1 MSLRLLVDECLLNKL
16 LVDALTAAG
25 HDVQTVSQVNL
36 ISRPDDAVFAHAIAE
51 NRIVIT
57 SNCGD
62 FIDLSDA
69 RIADQE
75 HHPGVLL
82 VFLYNNPNKDMS
94 VPEIIKAIANFEAT
108 GAPIQDTYVSLAQ
121 YRY

>member
-1 MSLRLLVDECLLNKL
+1 
-16 LVDALTAAG
+16 VDALTAAG
-25 HDVQTVSQVNL
+25 HDVQTVSQANL

-51 NRIVIT
+51 NRVVIT

-62 FIDLSDA
+62 FIELAEA
-69 RIADQE
+69 RIAAKE

-108 GAPIQDTYVSLAQ
+108 GAPIEDTTVSLAQ